1 MLQKLIVIFS
11 FILLSFTANAKSS
24 FMPSKIVLSTM
35 STDDKLLLIDQLYY
49 NLNANHN
56 SLPKIECFSKGLL
69 GFYSLKESGKV
80 KKDILTI
87 IDYSLPSSKK
97 RLWVIDLE
105 NNKVLF
111 NTLVAHGVNSGT
123 TYAKRFSNK
132 VKSNQSSLG
141 FFSTG
146 ESYVG
151 KHGLSMKLDGLEKGI
166 NNKARM
172 RDVVIHGADYVSPA
186 YIKSNKLL
194 GRSQG
199 CPALPHKFSKK
210 IIKIIKNRSCLF
222 IYNPDKTYF
231 KKTKIV

>member
-1 MLQKLIVIFS
+1 MLQKGIVIFLLG
-11 FILLSFTANAKSS
+11 LLSFASNAKPS
-24 FMPSKIVLSTM
+24 FMPTKFALTSMT
-35 STDDKLLLIDQLYY
+35 TEDKLLMIDQLYY
-49 NLNANHN
+49 NLDANHN
-56 SLPKIECFSKGLL
+56 SLPKIDCFSKGVL
-69 GFYSLKESGKV
+69 GFYNLKQRGKI

-87 IDYSLPSSKK
+87 IDYSLPSHKK
-97 RLWVIDLE
+97 RLWVIDLD

-132 VKSNQSSLG
+132 LESNQSSLG
-141 FFSTG
+141 FYTTG

-166 NNKARM
+166 NNKARL

-210 IIKIIKNRSCLF
+210 IIKTIKNRSCLF

-231 KKTKIV
+231 RKTKIV

>member
-1 MLQKLIVIFS
+1 MLQKIIVIFTFS
-11 FILLSFTANAKSS
+11 LLSITASAKPS
-24 FMPSKIVLSTM
+24 FMPSKVILSGMTV
-35 STDDKLLLIDQLYY
+35 DDKLVLIDQMYF
-49 NLNANHN
+49 NLNGNHN
-56 SLPKIECFSKGLL
+56 KLPNIECFSKGLL
-69 GFYSLKESGKV
+69 GFYNLKGKGKI
-80 KKDILTI
+80 KKDIITI
-87 IDYSLPSSKK
+87 IDYTMPSSAK

-105 NNKVLF
+105 NNKVLY

-132 VKSNQSSLG
+132 AESNMSSLG
-141 FFSTG
+141 FFTTG
-146 ESYVG
+146 EAYIG

-172 RDVVIHGADYVSPA
+172 RDVVMHGADYVSPA

-210 IIKIIKNRSCLF
+210 IIKTIKNRSCLF
-222 IYNPDKTYF
+222 IYNPDKNYLR
-231 KKTKIV
+231 KTKIV

>member
-1 MLQKLIVIFS
+1 MLQKLIVIFT
-11 FILLSFTANAKSS
+11 FCLLSISATAKSS
-24 FMPSKIVLSTM
+24 FMPSKVVLSSM
-35 STDDKLLLIDQLYY
+35 SVDDKLLLIDQMYY
-49 NLNANHN
+49 DLNGNHN
-56 SLPKIECFSKGLL
+56 KLPNIECFSKGLL
-69 GFYSLKESGKV
+69 GFYNLKGKGKI
-80 KKDILTI
+80 KKDIITI
-87 IDYSLPSSKK
+87 IDYTMPSSAK

-105 NNKVLF
+105 NNKVLY

-132 VKSNQSSLG
+132 AESNMSSLG
-141 FFSTG
+141 FFTTG
-146 ESYVG
+146 ESYIG

-172 RDVVIHGADYVSPA
+172 RDVVMHGADYVSPA

-210 IIKIIKNRSCLF
+210 IIKTIKNRSCLF
-222 IYNPDKTYF
+222 IYNPDKNYLR
-231 KKTKIV
+231 KTKIV

>member
-11 FILLSFTANAKSS
+11 FCLLSFNANAKSS

-35 STDDKLLLIDQLYY
+35 STDDKLLLIDQMYY

-69 GFYSLKESGKV
+69 GFYNLKERGKV

-132 VKSNQSSLG
+132 VESNQSSLG

-210 IIKIIKNRSCLF
+210 IIKVIKNRSCLF

>member
-1 MLQKLIVIFS
+1 MLQKIIVIFAIC
-11 FILLSFTANAKSS
+11 FFTFTSNAKSS
-24 FMPSKIVLSTM
+24 FMPAKSVLSTM
-35 STDDKLLLIDQLYY
+35 TTDDKLLLIDQLYY
-49 NLNANHN
+49 DLAANNN
-56 SLPKIECFSKGLL
+56 SMPQIECFSKGLM
-69 GFYSLKESGKV
+69 GFYNLKGRGKI
-80 KKDILTI
+80 KRDIITI

-105 NNKVLF
+105 TNKVLF

-123 TYAKRFSNK
+123 SYARRFSNK
-132 VKSNQSSLG
+132 TESNMSSLG
-141 FFSTG
+141 FFTTG
-146 ESYVG
+146 ESYIG

-166 NNKARM
+166 NNKARL
-172 RDVVIHGADYVSPA
+172 RDVVMHGADYVSPA

-210 IIKIIKNRSCLF
+210 IIKTIKNRSCLF
-222 IYNPDKTYF
+222 IYNPDKSYF

>member
-1 MLQKLIVIFS
+1 MLQKSIVLFL
-11 FILLSFTANAKSS
+11 FCLLTITSNAKSS
-24 FMPSKIVLSTM
+24 SMPSKVVLSSMT
-35 STDDKLLLIDQLYY
+35 TDDKLVLIDQLYY
-49 NLNANHN
+49 NLNGNHN
-56 SLPKIECFSKGLL
+56 ALPKIECFSKGLL
-69 GFYSLKESGKV
+69 GFYNLKERGKV

-87 IDYSLPSSKK
+87 IDYSMPSNKK

-123 TYAKRFSNK
+123 TYARRFSNK
-132 VKSNQSSLG
+132 LESNQSSLG
-141 FFSTG
+141 FFTTG
-146 ESYVG
+146 ESYIG
-151 KHGLSMKLDGLEKGI
+151 KHGLSLKLDGLEKGI
-166 NNKARM
+166 NNKARL
-172 RDVVIHGADYVSPA
+172 RDVVMHGADYVSPA

-231 KKTKIV
+231 RKTKIV

>member
-1 MLQKLIVIFS
+1 MLQKIIVVFALS
-11 FILLSFTANAKSS
+11 LLSFTSNAKSS
-24 FMPSKIVLSTM
+24 FMPSRSELSTL
-35 STDDKLLLIDQLYY
+35 TVDDKLLMIDQLYY
-49 NLNANHN
+49 NLDANHN
-56 SLPKIECFSKGLL
+56 SLPQIECFSKGLL
-69 GFYSLKESGKV
+69 GFYNLKGKGKV

-87 IDYSLPSSKK
+87 IDYSLPSSAK

-132 VKSNQSSLG
+132 TESNMSSLG

-166 NNKARM
+166 NNKARL
-172 RDVVIHGADYVSPA
+172 RDVVLHGADYVSPA

-210 IIKIIKNRSCLF
+210 IIKVIKNRSCLF

-231 KKTKIV
+231 RKTKIV